1 MSQISDPG
9 TARAV
14 SGARSVVLTC
24 LAITILDGV
33 DLIMFGAVLPTLLE
47 TEQWGITTASA
58 GLIGS
63 LSLFGMMAGAMLA
76 GYITDRIG
84 RRPVVLA
91 CIVSFSV
98 FTALCSVAPNLQAF
112 GAFRLIAGLGFG
124 GALPTLIALTQEY
137 VRVDRRQFYNGVIQ
151 TGFPI
156 GGVLVSLAAI
166 FMIPAFGWKSMFAA
180 GGLLGVVLFV
190 IAYRNLPESIAFLT
204 SRGRSEEARA
214 LAQRYSIDAGTES
227 GMALDQSRNTKVQ
240 SRSGLKLLF
249 APGYRVATIM
259 FPLIT
264 FFGLLVSYGMNTW
277 IPQMLRA
284 SGYDLGSALSF
295 LLAFNLGSAVGMV
308 VITGLADRLGS
319 RPVIAVSFIG
329 GALAVAALTLQ
340 PAQALVFA
348 LVLLIG
354 FCASS
359 TTGVYGFVG
368 VYFPAAAR
376 GTALGLAVGLG
387 RLGGVV
393 GPVLTGL
400 IMSSALGAEWA
411 YYAFACAGVAAAV
424 LVATVPRMKPAE
436 IGVPAAVD
444 KAADPV

>member
-1 MSQISDPG
+1 M
-9 TARAV
+9 
-14 SGARSVVLTC
+14 VLTC

-47 TEQWGITTASA
+47 TKQWGITTATA

-63 LSLFGMMAGAMLA
+63 LSLVGMMAGAMLA

-91 CIVSFSV
+91 CIVSFSL
-98 FTALCSVAPNLQAF
+98 FTGLCALAPNVEAF
-112 GAFRLIAGLGFG
+112 GLFRLLAGLGFG

-137 VRVDRRQFYNGVIQ
+137 VKVDRRQFYNGVIQ

-156 GGVLVSLAAI
+156 GGCLVAVAGI
-166 FMIPAFGWKSMFAA
+166 FVIPAFGWKSMFAA

-190 IAYRNLPESIAFLT
+190 TAYRKLPESITFLT
-204 SRGRSEEARA
+204 SKGRHDEAGA
-214 LAQRYSIDAGTES
+214 LAQRYSIDASAES
-227 GMALDQSRNTKVQ
+227 GMALEQSRDTGSETK
-240 SRSGLKLLF
+240 SGLKLLF

-284 SGYDLGSALSF
+284 SGYDLGSALTF
-295 LLAFNLGSAVGMV
+295 LLAFNLGSAIGMV
-308 VITGLADRLGS
+308 VITGLADRVGS
-319 RPVIAVSFIG
+319 RPVISVSFIG
-329 GALAVAALTLQ
+329 GALAVSALTLQ
-340 PAQALVFA
+340 PAQAVVFG

-354 FCASS
+354 FCSSS

-387 RLGGVV
+387 RLGGVC
-393 GPVLTGL
+393 GPILAGL
-400 IMSSALGAEWA
+400 IMSSALGSNWA
-411 YYAFACAGVAAAV
+411 YYAFAFAGVAAAV
-424 LVATVPRMKPAE
+424 LVSSVPRANKT
-436 IGVPAAVD
+436 AARTPSTVE
-444 KAADPV
+444 KAAELA

>member
-1 MSQISDPG
+1 MSQISELG
-9 TARAV
+9 QERAV

-98 FTALCSVAPNLQAF
+98 FTGLCAIAPNLEAF
-112 GAFRLIAGLGFG
+112 GLFRLLAGLGFG

-137 VRVDRRQFYNGVIQ
+137 VKVDRRQFYNGVIQ

-156 GGVLVSLAAI
+156 GGVLVSIAAI
-166 FMIPAFGWKSMFAA
+166 FMIPAFGWKSMFAV
-180 GGLLGVVLFV
+180 GGLLGVVLFA

-204 SRGRSEEARA
+204 SKGRHAEARA
-214 LAQRYSIDAGTES
+214 LAKRYSIDAGAES
-227 GMALDQSRNTKVQ
+227 GMALDRSQTADTEKK
-240 SRSGLKLLF
+240 SGLKLLF
-249 APGYRVATIM
+249 APGYRIATIM

-284 SGYDLGSALSF
+284 SGYDLGSALTF
-295 LLAFNLGSAVGMV
+295 LLAFNLGSGFGMV

-319 RPVIAVSFIG
+319 RRVISVSFIG
-329 GALAVAALTLQ
+329 GALAVSVLTLQ
-340 PAQALVFA
+340 PAQALVFG

-368 VYFPAAAR
+368 VFYPAAAR

-387 RLGGVV
+387 RLGGVF
-393 GPVLTGL
+393 GPILTGL
-400 IMSSALGAEWA
+400 IMSSALGANWA
-411 YYAFACAGVAAAV
+411 YYAFAIAGVAAAV
-424 LVATVPRMKPAE
+424 LVAFVPRKSGSASDAA
-436 IGVPAAVD
+436 AAVEE
-444 KAADPV
+444 AVEPA

>member
-1 MSQISDPG
+1 
-9 TARAV
+9 
-14 SGARSVVLTC
+14 

-47 TEQWGITTASA
+47 LEQWGITTSSA

-91 CIVSFSV
+91 CIVSFSL
-98 FTALCSVAPNLQAF
+98 FTGLCAIAPNLEMF
-112 GAFRLIAGLGFG
+112 GLFRLLAGLGFG

-137 VRVDRRQFYNGVIQ
+137 VKVDRRQFYNGVIQ

-156 GGVLVSLAAI
+156 GGCVVAIAAI
-166 FMIPAFGWKSMFAA
+166 FMIPAFGWKSMFAV

-190 IAYRNLPESIAFLT
+190 VAYRNLPESIAFLA
-204 SRGRSEEARA
+204 SKGRHDEARE
-214 LAQRYSIDAGTES
+214 LAQRYSIVSGAES
-227 GMALDQSRNTKVQ
+227 GMALEK
-240 SRSGLKLLF
+240 SRSGSTGSPSGLRTLF
-249 APGYRVATIM
+249 APGYRIATIM

-277 IPQMLRA
+277 IPQMLRS
-284 SGYDLGSALSF
+284 SGYDLGSALTF
-295 LLAFNLGSAVGMV
+295 LLAFNIGSGFGMV

-319 RPVIAVSFIG
+319 RPVISVSFVF
-329 GALAVAALTLQ
+329 GALAVSALTLQ
-340 PAQALVFA
+340 PAQALVFG

-368 VYFPAAAR
+368 VFYPAAAR

-387 RLGGVV
+387 RLGGVC
-393 GPVLTGL
+393 GPILTGM
-400 IMSSALGAEWA
+400 IMSSALGADWA
-411 YYAFACAGVAAAV
+411 FYAFAFAGVAAAV
-424 LVATVPRMKPAE
+424 LVSLVPRKNNAVSETDVSVEKATEPA
-436 IGVPAAVD
+436 
-444 KAADPV
+444 

>member
-1 MSQISDPG
+1 MSKLSGPG
-9 TARAV
+9 TERAV

-47 TEQWGITTASA
+47 TKQWGITTASA

-91 CIVSFSV
+91 CIASFSL
-98 FTALCSVAPNLQAF
+98 FTGLCSLAPNLEAF
-112 GAFRLIAGLGFG
+112 GLFRLIAGLGFG

-137 VRVDRRQFYNGVIQ
+137 VKVDRRQFYNGVIQ

-156 GGVLVSLAAI
+156 GGVLVSIAAI

-180 GGLLGVVLFV
+180 GGILGVALFV
-190 IAYRNLPESIAFLT
+190 IAFRHLPESIAFLT
-204 SRGRSEEARA
+204 SKGRHDEARA
-214 LAQRYSIDAGTES
+214 LADRYAIDDGAES
-227 GMALDQSRNTKVQ
+227 GMALGRSRSADTETM
-240 SRSGLKLLF
+240 SGLKLLL
-249 APGYRVATIM
+249 APGYRIATIM

-277 IPQMLRA
+277 IPQMLRS
-284 SGYDLGSALSF
+284 SGYDLGSALAF
-295 LLAFNLGSAVGMV
+295 LLAFNLGSGIGMV

-319 RPVIAVSFIG
+319 RPVISVSFIG

-340 PAQALVFA
+340 PAQALVFG

-359 TTGVYGFVG
+359 TTAVYGFVG
-368 VYFPAAAR
+368 VFYPAAAR

-393 GPVLTGL
+393 GPILTGL
-400 IMSSALGAEWA
+400 IMSSALGATWA
-411 YYAFACAGVAAAV
+411 YYAFAIAGVAAAV
-424 LVATVPRMKPAE
+424 LVASVPRNERAVSE
-436 IGVPAAVD
+436 TPAAVE
-444 KAADPV
+444 KATEPA